1 MGQLKVLVS
10 GASIAGPALALWL
23 ARYGA
28 DVTVVE
34 RWPEP
39 RTGGQLVDLRGVSRQ
54 VIRRMGIEDD
64 VRAASEDNYGL
75 SFVDDRGRSKGT
87 IRSDRFG
94 GDGPVAEIEILRD
107 SLSRVLHERSRDR
120 VGYRFADRIT
130 SVRDEG
136 PKVRVE
142 FESAPAESFDA
153 VVGADGLHSE
163 LREML
168 FGPESGHVRH
178 LGTYVSFWTARNHLG
193 LKDWT
198 ALHSEPGRTIG
209 MRSILGNAKVMAFLT
224 FRGGPPSYDW
234 RDVDAQKRI
243 VRARGYGMGWE
254 AAALLS
260 QIETAP
266 DFYFDTCSQ
275 VSLPAWSA
283 GRVGLVGDAAYCASP
298 LSGHGATIA
307 MVGAYVL
314 AGELARTPD
323 DVPGAFSRYEAALR
337 PWVGRIQ
344 RSAPGQGR
352 VMTPRTSRGI
362 AMRNAVTRLAGLL
375 PGKQL
380 LLRNQVR
387 MSHAILLDDYPRHPA
402 GAGRP

>member
-1 MGQLKVLVS
+1 MRQLKVLIS

-28 DVTVVE
+28 AVTLVE
-34 RWPEP
+34 RWPEL
-39 RTGGQLVDLRGVSRQ
+39 RTGGQLVDLRGVSRE
-54 VIRRMGIEDD
+54 VIRRMGVEADI
-64 VRAASEDNYGL
+64 RAASEDNFGL
-75 SFVDDRGRSKGT
+75 SFVDTRGRTRGE
-87 IRSDRFG
+87 IRSDQFG
-94 GDGPVAEIEILRD
+94 GDGPVAEIEILRG
-107 SLSRVLHERSRDR
+107 SLSRVLYERSRDR
-120 VGYRFADRIT
+120 VDYRFGDRIT

-136 PKVRVE
+136 AKVRVE
-142 FESAPAESFDA
+142 FETGPAESFDV

-163 LREML
+163 LRGTL
-168 FGPESGHVRH
+168 FGPEAQFVRH
-178 LGTYVSFWTARNHLG
+178 LGTYVSFWTARNHLA

-198 ALHSEPGRTIG
+198 VVYSEPDRTIG
-209 MRSILGNAKVMAFLT
+209 MRSILGGTKVMAFLT
-224 FRGGPPSYDW
+224 FRGGRPSYDW

-243 VRARGYGMGWE
+243 AQARAYGMGWE
-254 AAALLS
+254 GAALLS
-260 QIETAP
+260 QIDTAP

-275 VSLPAWSA
+275 VNLPAWSA

-323 DVPGAFSRYEAALR
+323 DITGAFARYEAGLR
-337 PWVGRIQ
+337 PWVERIQ

-362 AMRNAVTRLAGLL
+362 ALRNGVTRLAGHL
-375 PGKQL
+375 PRKEL
-380 LLRNQVR
+380 LLRSTVR
-387 MSHAILLDDYPRHPA
+387 MSNSMLLDDYSRYLV